1 MADFGPFFPFFGQKM
16 RIFDVSMNFI
26 DSHTHIYLPE
36 FDADRA
42 AMIDRAVEAGV
53 EKMLLPAIDSAT
65 YERQLKVEADYPDRC
80 LSMMGLHPCSAKE
93 NVEME
98 LAIVR
103 KHLEQRSFVA
113 VGEIGLDLYWDKDHL
128 NEQYLAFERQIEWA
142 LEFDLPIVI
151 HSRESMDRCIEVVKK
166 HQRGNLRGVFHCF
179 SGSIES
185 ARRIIDLGF
194 YLGIGGVVTYKN
206 AGLPAVLSE
215 LSLDHLL
222 LETDAPYLT
231 PVPHR
236 GKRNEPT
243 YLKIVAEKVAEAK
256 FCSVKEVA
264 EQTAANTKQL
274 FRLS

>member
-1 MADFGPFFPFFGQKM
+1 
-16 RIFDVSMNFI
+16 MNLF

-36 FDADRA
+36 FDADRTF
-42 AMIDRAVEAGV
+42 MIQRAVEAGV

-65 YERQLKVEADYPDRC
+65 HERQLTVEAAYPDQC

-93 NVEME
+93 NVEEE
-98 LAIVR
+98 LIIVR
-103 KHLEQRSFVA
+103 KFLEQRPFVA

-128 NEQYLAFERQIEWA
+128 PQQYLAFERQIQWA
-142 LEFDLPIVI
+142 IEFDLPIVI
-151 HSRESMDRCIEVVKK
+151 HSRDSMDRCIEVVKK
-166 HQRGNLRGVFHCF
+166 YQRGKLRGVFHCF
-179 SGSIES
+179 SGSVES

-206 AGLPAVLSE
+206 AGLPAVIAE
-215 LSLDHLL
+215 ISLEHLL

-236 GKRNEPT
+236 GKRNEPS

-256 FCSVKEVA
+256 FCSVKEVS
-264 EQTAANTKQL
+264 EQTTANARKL